1 MNARGCVIQEIIQI
15 PSEDAEFTKKEIAD
29 LIDYEVGLERIDNG
43 GGIVKVDSVS
53 VEFGNSGDG
62 RIKSPFVHSGREFC
76 DFVERSERFWRGI
89 K

>member
-29 LIDYEVGLERIDNG
+29 LIDYEVGLERIDKR
-43 GGIVKVDSVS
+43 GGIIKVDSVS
-53 VEFGNSGDG
+53 VEFGYE
-62 RIKSPFVHSGREFC
+62 RIKSPFVHLGREFC
-76 DFVERSERFWRGI
+76 DFVERSEKFWRGI